1 MPLPAIWENARRL
14 FVQAAGIFALERRK
28 KFRIGKKRCIFVA
41 FE

>member
-28 KFRIGKKRCIFVA
+28 NSV
-41 FE
+41 